1 MSMTN
6 NDYKLDLVIP
16 IVKVDIPTFRN
27 NLPHLLKFLPVK
39 RIVLIGA
46 KEIEPL
52 VCDLNIVEFQDEDL
66 VVPGLSLSK
75 IKQIKKSISGT
86 DRRSGWYYQQ
96 FIKMAYALVCTDEYY
111 LIWDADTIPIKPL
124 SFFDANGIPY
134 MDYRNYE
141 PKDECYTETQLNLL
155 PNQLLYKKEHKSF
168 IAEHML
174 INVKIMRELIDKLT
188 SENSN
193 GKSTFFE
200 NIMYTIPRSKINLS
214 GFSEFECYAAY
225 VLNTHNDSYKLRF
238 WRNLRNAKTY
248 IGRDITKEK
257 AKWIAECFD
266 VISMEDFDRQWI
278 LCKILCRYHKSIKFS
293 TLYKIINPIYNIY
306 FDVRFAIR
314 TLVKG

>member
-1 MSMTN
+1 MTY
-6 NDYKLDLVIP
+6 DIVVPLLKTDLQTLLKNIP
-16 IVKVDIPTFRN
+16 YLKE
-27 NLPHLLKFLPVK
+27 NLPCKK
-39 RIVLIGA
+39 IVVIG
-46 KEIEPL
+46 K
-52 VCDLNIVEFQDEDL
+52 EDL
-66 VVPGLSLSK
+66 YDDIKNDPYLNFVNEDKLVEGLTFEK
-75 IKQIKKSISGT
+75 VKNIKKTISNNGG
-86 DRRSGWYYQQ
+86 RAGWYFQQ
-96 FIKMAYALVCTDEYY
+96 FLKMAYANVCQDEYY

-188 SENSN
+188 NENSN

-200 NIMYTIPRSKINLS
+200 NIMYSIPRSKINLS